1 MNPKDAIEALM
12 MKREKMMAEARAMSL
27 RADKL
32 KRIVDFQ
39 DNPYDGWLL
48 VSLDIQGTHANRIG
62 IKHPSGVFVRLNCN
76 VELEIENDNGEIVK
90 LSEYISQGDDEE

>member
-1 MNPKDAIEALM
+1 MNPKDAIDKLM
-12 MKREKMMAEARAMSL
+12 EKQAQMMAEAKVMAM

-39 DNPYDGWLL
+39 DNPYDGWIL

-76 VELEIENDNGEIVK
+76 VELEVEDENGDIVK
-90 LSEYISQGDDEE
+90 LSDYIGGEEE

>member
-12 MKREKMMAEARAMSL
+12 IKQAQMMAEAKAMAL

-32 KRIVDFQ
+32 KRIVDLQ
-39 DNPYDGWLL
+39 DNPYDGWVL
-48 VSLDIQGTHANRIG
+48 VSLDIQGTRANRIG

-76 VELEIENDNGEIVK
+76 VELEMEDENGDIVK
-90 LSEYISQGDDEE
+90 LSEYIGGEEE

>member
-1 MNPKDAIEALM
+1 MNPKDAIDKLM
-12 MKREKMMAEARAMSL
+12 EKQAQMMAEAKAMAM

-39 DNPYDGWLL
+39 DNPYAGWVL

-62 IKHPSGVFVRLNCN
+62 LKHPSGVLVRLNCN
-76 VELEIENDNGEIVK
+76 VELEVEDDNGDIVK
-90 LSEYISQGDDEE
+90 LSDYIGGEEE